1 MMLHTVDAR
10 VPVRFGPPL
19 ADDALLIEGDSFAP
33 AGKAAVRVTLAE
45 DQVSAGRFWL
55 VEG

>member
-45 DQVSAGRFWL
+45 DQVSAGRFRL